1 MVTKTTKNN
10 SQLFTRR
17 PGFALRMLK
26 LAFTYLTGMINHI
39 PFLPETIKNKLNL
52 VKNTENNNNV
62 LPIKSSSSMENT
74 SKTVKTEN
82 KNNSNIEFPV
92 YISEKIQQATCDYR
106 NKRPSSLK
114 FNNNNS
120 SSAGDSGVSDLSCSN
135 SNVSTPEIEF
145 RTRNKKSSR
154 SRNRKKSQNNNNNN
168 NSKIITDQSN
178 NTEQQQVIKNS
189 NIVNIEQEKV
199 AEVEEETVQNK
210 QTTKVELKNTE
221 SVQRNSTKN
230 NILFDLPDQIQ
241 EINLLEN
248 EEKDLESDEIDEE
261 LERFKMYCQETNKLF
276 DLNDSKIVIKWE
288 TI

>member
-1 MVTKTTKNN
+1 MVAKTTKNN
-10 SQLFTRR
+10 QQLFTRR

-26 LAFTYLTGMINHI
+26 LVFTYLTGMINHI

-52 VKNTENNNNV
+52 VKNTENNV
-62 LPIKSSSSMENT
+62 LPIKNKTSSSLENT

-82 KNNSNIEFPV
+82 ENNIEFPV
-92 YISEKIQQATCDYR
+92 YITEQQKIQPTCDYR

-114 FNNNNS
+114 FNNNNNSS

-145 RTRNKKSSR
+145 RTRKKSR
-154 SRNRKKSQNNNNNN
+154 SRNRKKSQNNNNT
-168 NSKIITDQSN
+168 KIMTDQSN
-178 NTEQQQVIKNS
+178 NTEQQQILQNS

-199 AEVEEETVQNK
+199 VAEETVQNK
-210 QTTKVELKNTE
+210 QTTNELKNT

-230 NILFDLPDQIQ
+230 NILFDLPDKIH

-248 EEKDLESDEIDEE
+248 EENLESDEIDEE